1 MTNKSKLLLDCG
13 NKLSK
18 DELLAALAE
27 ECVELSHA
35 ALKYRRALTQDNP
48 TPAKE
53 KECLQ
58 SFEEEISDVMNIL
71 VSAGAVN
78 PELSIESYCSESKA
92 VRWMNRLNDQDYS
105 RRRRLLYRK

>member
-1 MTNKSKLLLDCG
+1 MTNKSQILLDCG
-13 NKLSK
+13 HQLSK
-18 DELLAALAE
+18 PELLAALAE

-78 PELSIESYCSESKA
+78 PELSVESYCSESKA
-92 VRWMNRLNDQDYS
+92 IRWMNRLKEQDNL
-105 RRRRLLYRK
+105 RRRRLLRRK